1 MKRLLAAIPLLLAIA
16 ISGCAGT
23 VKEPVVPG
31 TGTDTGTASPTPPAS
46 PDPIQERLKSMTLDE
61 KLGQL
66 VIAGVNGTKL
76 DPETRSLIEKDR
88 VGGFILY
95 KPNIESVE
103 QTVSFLNELK
113 QANRNNRIPLLL
125 SVDQEGGKVSRLPPP
140 LAALPSSRDIARDG
154 KPERARSIGEAIGG
168 ELRAFGFNVN
178 YAPVLDVDSNPNNPV
193 IASRSFG
200 PSAAIVSSYG
210 IELMKGLQHQKVI
223 PVVKHFPGHGD
234 TSVDSHLD
242 LPVVDKTA
250 DQLRKLELVPFAD
263 AIRAKADS
271 VMIAHILL
279 PDLDPGVPSS
289 MSSKIITGLLRDEL
303 GFDGVVMTDDMT
315 MGAITKHYDLGLAAV
330 QSFNAGS
337 DILLVAHEYKNA
349 RLVLDALKQAAVSG
363 AIAAERI
370 DRSVTRI
377 LTLKQRYELS
387 DEAAGPVDTDKI
399 NAAIRQAVG
408 K

>member
-1 MKRLLAAIPLLLAIA
+1 MKRIIAAIPLLLTLVV
-16 ISGCAGT
+16 SGCGGT
-23 VKEPVVPG
+23 VKEPAQPG
-31 TGTDTGTASPTPPAS
+31 PETAAPAPPAAS
-46 PDPIQERLKSMTLDE
+46 DPIQERLKSMSLDE

-76 DPETRSLIEKDR
+76 DTETRSLIEKDR
-88 VGGFILY
+88 IGGFILY

-113 QANRNNRIPLLL
+113 EANRNNRTPLLL

-140 LAALPSSRDIARDG
+140 LAALPSSRDIAKSG
-154 KPERARSIGEAIGG
+154 KPERARSVGEAIGE

-200 PSAAIVSSYG
+200 SSAAIVSSYG
-210 IELMKGLQHQKVI
+210 IEQMKGLQHKKII

-242 LPVVDKTA
+242 LPVVNKTA
-250 DQLRKLELVPFAD
+250 EQLRKLELIPFAD

-271 VMIAHILL
+271 VMIAHIVL
-279 PDLDPGVPSS
+279 PQLDPDVPSS
-289 MSSKIITGLLRDEL
+289 MSSRIITGLLRDEL

-315 MGAITKHYDLGLAAV
+315 MGAITKNYNLGKAAV

-337 DILLVAHEYKNA
+337 DIILVAHEYKNA
-349 RLVLDALKQAAVSG
+349 RQVLDALKQSVLSG
-363 AIAAERI
+363 ETTVERI

-377 LTLKQRYELS
+377 LTLKQRYELA
-387 DEAAGPVDTDKI
+387 DEPAGPVDIEKI
-399 NAAIRQAVG
+399 NSVIRQAAG

>member
-1 MKRLLAAIPLLLAIA
+1 MKRIIAAIPLLLTLVV
-16 ISGCAGT
+16 SGCGGT
-23 VKEPVVPG
+23 VKEPAQPG
-31 TGTDTGTASPTPPAS
+31 PETAAPAPHAAS
-46 PDPIQERLKSMTLDE
+46 DPIQERLKSMSLDE

-76 DPETRSLIEKDR
+76 DTETRSLIEKDR
-88 VGGFILY
+88 IGGFILY

-113 QANRNNRIPLLL
+113 EANRNNRTPLLL

-140 LAALPSSRDIARDG
+140 LAALPSSRDIAKSG
-154 KPERARSIGEAIGG
+154 KPERARSIGEAIGE

-200 PSAAIVSSYG
+200 SSAAIVSSYG
-210 IELMKGLQHQKVI
+210 IEQMKGLQHKKII

-242 LPVVDKTA
+242 LPVVNKTA
-250 DQLRKLELVPFAD
+250 EQLRKLELVPFAD

-271 VMIAHILL
+271 VMIAHIVL
-279 PDLDPGVPSS
+279 PQLDPDVPSS
-289 MSSKIITGLLRDEL
+289 MSSRIITGLLRDEL

-315 MGAITKHYDLGLAAV
+315 MGAIIKNYNLGKAAV

-337 DILLVAHEYKNA
+337 DIILVAHEYKNA
-349 RLVLDALKQAAVSG
+349 RQVLDALKQSVLSG
-363 AIAAERI
+363 ETTVERI

-377 LTLKQRYELS
+377 LTLKQRYELA
-387 DEAAGPVDTDKI
+387 DEPAGPVDIEKI
-399 NAAIRQAVG
+399 NSAIRQAAG